1 MRLKAITNRRA
12 TRRTLNKITDVD
24 ETMVLT
30 PNEANHQNNQRRN
43 VGVWVVALLTLVS
56 VSLLIKLGL
65 WQRERG
71 FEKQQLEQH
80 LAMRATQPSKP
91 LVTVLTDWEIWANS
105 IESKALSIT
114 DQSNSAAGSEY
125 LKMLNGTKVT
135 VNFAEDNGL
144 MFLLDNQTH
153 QGSVGYILYQ
163 LMPVVGFSEPK
174 YILVDLGF
182 VKASKKR
189 SELPVIEL
197 PLMPQQVSGRLYVR
211 STNPLSF
218 DLALEET
225 KPKRIQNLNIAA
237 ISDYTATDI
246 LPVLFQ
252 PIQDETWPYE
262 LLWRPTAMKS
272 EKHFG
277 YSVQWFAM
285 AAVLS
290 GLMLLLGYRFFSKRD
305 KRENHDEK

>member
-1 MRLKAITNRRA
+1 
-12 TRRTLNKITDVD
+12 
-24 ETMVLT
+24 MVLT

-43 VGVWVVALLTLVS
+43 IGVWVVALLTLVS

-71 FEKQQLEQH
+71 LEKLHLEQH

-91 LVTVLTDWEIWANS
+91 LVSVLTDWENWANS
-105 IESKALSIT
+105 IERGAASTTALSSKAES
-114 DQSNSAAGSEY
+114 SEY

-135 VNFAEDNGL
+135 VNFAEDHGL

-163 LMPVVGFSEPK
+163 LMPVVGFAEPK
-174 YILVDLGF
+174 HMLVDLGF
-182 VKASKKR
+182 VKAGKKR

-197 PLMPQQVSGRLYVR
+197 PSMPQQVSGRLYVR
-211 STNPLSF
+211 STNPLSS

-225 KPKRIQNLNIAA
+225 KPKRIQNLNIIA

-252 PIQDETWPYE
+252 PFQQETWPYE

-290 GLMLLLGYRFFSKRD
+290 GLMLLIGYRFFSKRD
-305 KRENHDEK
+305 KRENHDEQ

>member
-1 MRLKAITNRRA
+1 
-12 TRRTLNKITDVD
+12 
-24 ETMVLT
+24 MVLI
-30 PNEANHQNNQRRN
+30 PNEVNHQNNQRRN
-43 VGVWVVALLTLVS
+43 IGVWVAVLLTLVS

-71 FEKQQLEQH
+71 LEKQQLEQH

-91 LVTVLTDWEIWANS
+91 LVSVLTDWENWANS
-105 IESKALSIT
+105 IERDAASTTALSSKAE
-114 DQSNSAAGSEY
+114 GSEY
-125 LKMLNGTKVT
+125 IKMLNGTKVT
-135 VNFAEDNGL
+135 VNFAEGHGL

-163 LMPVVGFSEPK
+163 LMPVVGFAEPK
-174 YILVDLGF
+174 HMLVDLGF
-182 VKASKKR
+182 VKAGKKR

-197 PLMPQQVSGRLYVR
+197 PSMPQQVSGRLYVR
-211 STNPLSF
+211 STNPLSS

-225 KPKRIQNLNIAA
+225 KPKRIQNLNITA

-252 PIQDETWPYE
+252 PFQQETWPYE
-262 LLWRPTAMKS
+262 LLWRPAAMKS

-285 AAVLS
+285 AVVLS
-290 GLMLLLGYRFFSKRD
+290 GLMLLIGYRFFSKRD
-305 KRENHDEK
+305 KRENHDEQ